1 MPIFLESH
9 AQRHRET
16 EVPAIVSIGKSFML
30 QPEKVQQGRVEVVEM
45 NAIDGR
51 LVPNVVGFS
60 VGDAAFDTPSRAR
73 R

>member
-1 MPIFLESH
+1 
-9 AQRHRET
+9 
-16 EVPAIVSIGKSFML
+16 ML

-60 VGDAAFDTPSRAR
+60 VGDAAFDTPSRKPGGKAMGVVVTSRLACNLR
-73 R
+73 RG

>member
-1 MPIFLESH
+1 
-9 AQRHRET
+9 
-16 EVPAIVSIGKSFML
+16 ML

-60 VGDAAFDTPSRAR
+60 VGDAAFDTPSRKPGGEAMGVAVTSRFACNLR
-73 R
+73 RG